1 MKYELVG
8 HPLCP
13 FVHRSAILLREKG
26 AAYDMRFVDL
36 EKKPDWFLAISPR
49 GKVPLLLV
57 RDEDEATALFESS
70 VINEYLDET
79 LPPRLMPE
87 SPLERARTRAWVE
100 VANDLFA
107 QQYRLLVGPTEHD
120 WNEGRE
126 KCDAIFARIEKELRG
141 ELFFG
146 DAFGLVD
153 VAFAPALH
161 RFTIVERATGTEI
174 FVGFPRTDAWARR
187 VAERA
192 SVKEGVV
199 PEFEARYLKSI
210 RERGGWL
217 SRLVAA

>member
-1 MKYELVG
+1 MKLELVS

-26 AAYDMRFVDL
+26 VSYELRTIDL
-36 EKKPDWFLAISPR
+36 ANKPEWFLAISPR

-57 RDEDEATALFESS
+57 DGTPIFESG

-79 LPPRLMPE
+79 LPPRSMPDA
-87 SPLERARTRAWVE
+87 PLERARTRCWFE

-107 QQYRLLVGPTEHD
+107 QQYRLLNGPTEHD
-120 WNEGRE
+120 WIEGRE
-126 KCDAIFARIEKELRG
+126 TCDAIFARIERELRG
-141 ELFFG
+141 EYFMG

-174 FVGFPRTDAWARR
+174 FVGFPRVDAWARR
-187 VAERA
+187 VAGRA
-192 SVKEGVV
+192 SVKESVV
-199 PEFEARYLKSI
+199 ADFEQRYLKGI

-217 SRLVAA
+217 ARLVAA